1 MRQQQPLEK
10 KLCIAK
16 QKATNVR
23 KTKKK
28 KKKKSMRKK
37 KKKIERLKKK
47 TMQEKYKIFAIAMK
61 ACVE

>member
-28 KKKKSMRKK
+28 KKKKIDEKK
-37 KKKIERLKKK
+37 KKKNRTTQKENNAR
-47 TMQEKYKIFAIAMK
+47 KI
-61 ACVE
+61 